1 MTVFCLRG
9 AESRSGKVCMC
20 VGGGEGGDGV
30 RFTRVNHFAPVQ
42 LLDSL

>member
-9 AESRSGKVCMC
+9 AESRSGKGVR
-20 VGGGEGGDGV
+20 VGVDGV
-30 RFTRVNHFAPVQ
+30 SFTCVNHFAPVQ